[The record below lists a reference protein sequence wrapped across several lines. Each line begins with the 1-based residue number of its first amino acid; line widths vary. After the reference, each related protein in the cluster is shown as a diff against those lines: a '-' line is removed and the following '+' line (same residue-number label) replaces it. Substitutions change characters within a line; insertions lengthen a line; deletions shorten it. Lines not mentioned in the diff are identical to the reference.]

1 MKNRFKEWLS
11 ALRVRL
17 GWGGLSESRL
27 SPAHGWLLP
36 TPGRR
41 DPRAPG
47 KKAMPEAS
55 LGSGDGCPGGS
66 ESLP

>member
-1 MKNRFKEWLS
+1 MKQTFREWLS
-11 ALRVRL
+11 ALRIWF

-41 DPRAPG
+41 HPRAPRRPTVAG
-47 KKAMPEAS
+47 TP
-55 LGSGDGCPGGS
+55 LGSSDGSTGGA
-66 ESLP
+66 ENLP